1 MYSARKIKF
10 SDTQKSVLLKANSG
24 EHCAPCNFV
33 LLMTLGG
40 THVHLIVYLVPR
52 CASNEIDYGKI
63 NIKTNSRTTVPTR
76 TKHRRF
82 SGVFTANFKKIPYL
96 FLVLHC

>member
-63 NIKTNSRTTVPTR
+63 NVETNSCTTVPTR
-76 TKHRRF
+76 TTSLTWT
-82 SGVFTANFKKIPYL
+82 SGVCTVNFEKIPYL
-96 FLVLHC
+96 FLAF